1 MAKKKK
7 KKSAFDKLTPKPQPQ
22 PQNLTVAQNIQ
33 ALKQF
38 LPLDIPFLEML
49 MEVQLTENPS
59 NNQISRWLNC
69 PEQNVRL
76 QAIGRSDI
84 KFTAA
89 HIEQILKDTNR
100 VKGALGKEH
109 AHQLPANVLEKLL
122 TDSSSEVRYGTL
134 LNDNFKLTKFQFDR
148 LIKEA
153 EAEEG
158 EPRLIAAVLCHTPEH
173 LSESQIESILC
184 GSSLINKVALVKVPH
199 FTPTVEQIRAEL
211 EGGCTNNPIP
221 NEGIDPQAYQLLK
234 GEYQKFW
241 ESKRYI
247 LERTD
252 LKENTS
258 KKIGRLNDPR
268 LDGVL

>member
-7 KKSAFDKLTPKPQPQ
+7 KKSAFDKLAQKPQ

-59 NNQISRWLNC
+59 NDQISRWLNC
-69 PEQNVRL
+69 PEQNVKL
-76 QAIGRSDI
+76 QAIERSDI
-84 KFTAA
+84 KFTNA
-89 HIEQILKDTNR
+89 HIEQILKDTDR
-100 VKGALGKEH
+100 VKGSLGKER
-109 AHQLPANVLEKLL
+109 AHQLPANALEKLL

-148 LIKEA
+148 LINEA

-184 GSSLINKVALVKVPH
+184 GSSLLNKVALVKVPH
-199 FTPTVEQIRAEL
+199 FTPTVEQIRAGL
-211 EGGCTNNPIP
+211 EDDCTNNPIP
-221 NEGIDPQAYQLLK
+221 NEGIDPQAY
-234 GEYQKFW
+234 ESFQKQYRQFW

-258 KKIGRLNDPR
+258 KKIGQLSDPR
-268 LDGVL
+268 LDSAI